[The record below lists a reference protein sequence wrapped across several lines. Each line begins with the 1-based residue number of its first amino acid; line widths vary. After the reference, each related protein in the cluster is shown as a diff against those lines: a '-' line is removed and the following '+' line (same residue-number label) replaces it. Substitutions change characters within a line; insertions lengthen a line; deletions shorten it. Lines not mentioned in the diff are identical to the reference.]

1 MKKGIILLAMMAI
14 VVAKSNAQ
22 LGNVLDKAKS
32 TAAAAA
38 AGFDVNAL
46 TSGIMGKL
54 SPALVLTAAQK
65 PKVTSAITEYLTQ
78 KAQIIAKQK
87 TNPAEYTQRQMGI
100 FQGLKSKLAGI
111 LVKNQMNKFLGLK
124 PATNDPANVLSQLFF

>member
-32 TAAAAA
+32 TAAA

>member
-1 MKKGIILLAMMAI
+1 MKKGIILLAILAI
-14 VVAKSNAQ
+14 VSTETNAQ

-32 TAAAAA
+32 ATAV
-38 AGFDVNAL
+38 AGLDVKAL
-46 TSGIMGKL
+46 TGGIMGKL
-54 SPALVLTAAQK
+54 APALTLTAAQK
-65 PKVTSAITEYLTQ
+65 PKVTSAITEYLSQ
-78 KAQIIAKQK
+78 KAQFIAKQQ

>member
-1 MKKGIILLAMMAI
+1 MKKGIILLAILAI
-14 VVAKSNAQ
+14 VSIETKAQ

-32 TAAAAA
+32 AAAAT

-46 TSGIMGKL
+46 TSGIMGKI

-65 PKVTSAITEYLTQ
+65 PKVTAAITEYLTQ
-78 KAQIIAKQK
+78 KAQFVTKQK

>member
-1 MKKGIILLAMMAI
+1 MKKGLLVFAILGFTA
-14 VVAKSNAQ
+14 SNASAQ

-32 TAAAAA
+32 VTSA
-38 AGFDVNAL
+38 AGFDVNSL

-54 SPALVLTAAQK
+54 SSELVLTAAQK
-65 PKVTSAITEYLTQ
+65 PKVAAAVSDYLTQ
-78 KAQIIAKQK
+78 KAQFVTKQK
-87 TNPAEYTQRQMGI
+87 TNPAEYTQRQSGI

-124 PATNDPANVLSQLFF
+124 PANNDPANVLSQLFF

>member
-1 MKKGIILLAMMAI
+1 MKKGIILLTMM
-14 VVAKSNAQ
+14 VFVLNSSNAQ

-32 TAAAAA
+32 VAST

-65 PKVTSAITEYLTQ
+65 PKVTSAITEYLSQ
-78 KAQIIAKQK
+78 KAQFVAKQK

-124 PATNDPANVLSQLFF
+124 PATNDPTNVLSQLFF

>member
-1 MKKGIILLAMMAI
+1 MKKGLLLFAFA
-14 VVAKSNAQ
+14 AFTASNANAQ
-22 LGNVLDKAKS
+22 LGNVLDKAKVITS
-32 TAAAAA
+32 NS
-38 AGFDVNAL
+38 GFDVNSL

-65 PKVTSAITEYLTQ
+65 TKVRAAITDYLTQ

-87 TNPAEYTQRQMGI
+87 TNPAEYTQRQSGI

-124 PATNDPANVLSQLFF
+124 PATNDPAYVLSQLFF

>member
-1 MKKGIILLAMMAI
+1 MKKGIILLAILAI
-14 VVAKSNAQ
+14 VSTETNAQ

-32 TAAAAA
+32 VATN

-46 TSGIMGKL
+46 TSGIMGKI

-65 PKVTSAITEYLTQ
+65 PKVTAAVTEYLTQ
-78 KAQIIAKQK
+78 KAQFVTKQK
-87 TNPAEYTQRQMGI
+87 TNPAEYTQRQMGV

-124 PATNDPANVLSQLFF
+124 PASNDPANVLSQLFY

>member
-1 MKKGIILLAMMAI
+1 MKKGIILLTMM
-14 VVAKSNAQ
+14 VFVLNSSNAQ

-32 TAAAAA
+32 VAST

-65 PKVTSAITEYLTQ
+65 PKVTSAITEYLSQ
-78 KAQIIAKQK
+78 KAQFVAKQK

-124 PATNDPANVLSQLFF
+124 PAINDPANVLSQLFF

>member
-1 MKKGIILLAMMAI
+1 MKKGLLLFAFA
-14 VVAKSNAQ
+14 AFAASNANAQ
-22 LGNVLDKAKS
+22 LGNALDKAKAITS
-32 TAAAAA
+32 NS
-38 AGFDVNAL
+38 GFDVNSL

-65 PKVTSAITEYLTQ
+65 TKVGAAITDYLTQ
-78 KAQIIAKQK
+78 KAKIIAKQK
-87 TNPAEYTQRQMGI
+87 TNPAEYTQRQSGI

>member
-1 MKKGIILLAMMAI
+1 MKKGFILLAVLAI
-14 VVAKSNAQ
+14 VSIETNAQ
-22 LGNVLDKAKS
+22 LGNVLDKAK
-32 TAAAAA
+32 AATSAV
-38 AGFDVNAL
+38 GFDVNSL

-65 PKVTSAITEYLTQ
+65 PKVSTAITEYLTQ

-100 FQGLKSKLAGI
+100 FQGLKSKLTGI
-111 LVKNQMNKFLGLK
+111 LLKNQMNKFLGLK
-124 PATNDPANVLSQLFF
+124 PATNDPANLLSQLFF

>member
-1 MKKGIILLAMMAI
+1 MKKGIILMTML
-14 VVAKSNAQ
+14 VFVLNSSNAQ

-32 TAAAAA
+32 VAST

-65 PKVTSAITEYLTQ
+65 PKVTSAITEYLSQ
-78 KAQIIAKQK
+78 KAQFIAKQK

>member
-1 MKKGIILLAMMAI
+1 MKKGIILLAVLAI
-14 VVAKSNAQ
+14 VSIETNAQ
-22 LGNVLDKAKS
+22 LGNVLDKAK
-32 TAAAAA
+32 AATSAV
-38 AGFDVNAL
+38 GFDVNSL

-65 PKVTSAITEYLTQ
+65 PKVTTAITEYLTQ

-100 FQGLKSKLAGI
+100 FQGLKSKLTGI
-111 LVKNQMNKFLGLK
+111 LLKNQMNKFLGLK
-124 PATNDPANVLSQLFF
+124 PATNDPANLLSQLFF

>member
-1 MKKGIILLAMMAI
+1 MKKGIILLAILAI
-14 VVAKSNAQ
+14 VSTETNAQ

-32 TAAAAA
+32 ATAAA
-38 AGFDVNAL
+38 GLDINAL
-46 TSGIMGKL
+46 TGGIMGKL
-54 SPALVLTAAQK
+54 APALTLTAAQK
-65 PKVTSAITEYLTQ
+65 PKVTSAITEYLSQ
-78 KAQIIAKQK
+78 KAQFIAKQQ

-124 PATNDPANVLSQLFF
+124 PATNDPANVLSQLKN

>member
-1 MKKGIILLAMMAI
+1 MKKGIILLAILAI
-14 VVAKSNAQ
+14 VSTETNAQ

-32 TAAAAA
+32 ATAA
-38 AGFDVNAL
+38 AGFDINAL
-46 TSGIMGKL
+46 TGGIMGKL
-54 SPALVLTAAQK
+54 APALTLTAAQK
-65 PKVTSAITEYLTQ
+65 PKVTNAITEYLSQ
-78 KAQIIAKQK
+78 KAQFIAKQK
-87 TNPAEYTQRQMGI
+87 TNPAEYSQRQMGI

>member
-1 MKKGIILLAMMAI
+1 MKKGIILLAILAI
-14 VVAKSNAQ
+14 VSSETNAQ

-32 TAAAAA
+32 AAAT

-46 TSGIMGKL
+46 TSGIMGKI

-65 PKVTSAITEYLTQ
+65 PKVTAAVTEYFSQ
-78 KAQIIAKQK
+78 KAQFVTKQK

>member
-1 MKKGIILLAMMAI
+1 MKKGFILLAVLAI
-14 VVAKSNAQ
+14 VSIETSAQ
-22 LGNVLDKAKS
+22 LGNVLDKAK
-32 TAAAAA
+32 AATSAV
-38 AGFDVNAL
+38 GFDVNSL

-65 PKVTSAITEYLTQ
+65 PKVTTAITEYLTQ

-100 FQGLKSKLAGI
+100 FQGLKSKLTGI
-111 LVKNQMNKFLGLK
+111 LLKNQMNKFLGLK
-124 PATNDPANVLSQLFF
+124 PATNDPANLLSQLFF

>member
-1 MKKGIILLAMMAI
+1 MKKGIILLAILAI
-14 VVAKSNAQ
+14 VSTETNAQ

-32 TAAAAA
+32 ATAAA
-38 AGFDVNAL
+38 GLDINAL
-46 TSGIMGKL
+46 TGGIMGKL
-54 SPALVLTAAQK
+54 APALTLTAAQK
-65 PKVTSAITEYLTQ
+65 PKVTSAITEYLSQ
-78 KAQIIAKQK
+78 KAQFIAKQQ

-124 PATNDPANVLSQLFF
+124 PATNNPANVLSQLFF